1 MRPRGLTVGWSQ
13 DVAGYSQI
21 VGPAGATARLD
32 RRVVTRSGGK
42 LANCGT
48 GGTGGTAS
56 CGGAAGRVWPGG
68 LSDRSVTM
76 RPMEPEPRE
85 KIKSQSLYRK
95 YRPQFFA
102 ELKGQHHI
110 TAALRNALLEERI
123 GHAYLFSGPRG
134 TGKTTTA
141 RILAKALNCLD
152 LGADGEPCGKCVNCE
167 GVAAGNFADLIE
179 LDAASNNKV
188 EHARDLVGA
197 VHGGLSANGKR
208 KVYVVDEVH
217 MLTTAASNAL
227 LKTLEEP
234 PDHVVFILATTDP
247 NKVLPTIRSRTQHL
261 EFTLLTNDELREHLT
276 DIAGREGVEVDD
288 DALEAVVRQGAGS
301 ARDAMSK
308 LDIAIAVGTDGD
320 NHHIDSASVLAAF
333 GGTGF
338 ERRMAVLQAVAD
350 EDVAGALL
358 GVTAALSSGTDPR
371 TLAEELLATT
381 RDAFVF
387 AAGSGKIAHEGP
399 AEEAA
404 QLSNF
409 AQAAGLPRCARMIE
423 TIGEAIADMRGQ
435 GAPDPRLVL
444 EVAVV
449 RLARREAHG
458 DLDGL
463 MERVA
468 HLEAKVQQLSGGGAV
483 AQTLGSVS
491 SPSLPST
498 AAAPG
503 SGNTAPASSAPTG
516 RAPARAA
523 MPAKKPAANA
533 PADSAA
539 STTGVAG
546 SRPTIGSF
554 RRDAPTAPPSAIID
568 KAPVAAVA
576 PAAPARTTPVVL
588 GDVVIAWRATVDG
601 LNAMTRSVVQQ
612 AQPISLDDDVVLF
625 GVPHDQFTAVRS
637 RFKSNA
643 DEIREE
649 LARHLGMRVRF
660 NLKEHDFGLVAG
672 SADVAN
678 DADYSAP
685 EELPDLVDLDEL
697 VDAPDA
703 PLGRDTAEL
712 LMAELG
718 AHVVEER
725 QRGD

>member
-1 MRPRGLTVGWSQ
+1 M
-13 DVAGYSQI
+13 
-21 VGPAGATARLD
+21 
-32 RRVVTRSGGK
+32 
-42 LANCGT
+42 
-48 GGTGGTAS
+48 
-56 CGGAAGRVWPGG
+56 WPGV
-68 LSDRSVTM
+68 LSEHSVTM
-76 RPMEPEPRE
+76 ERMEPEPRE
-85 KIKSQSLYRK
+85 KPKSQSLYRK
-95 YRPQFFA
+95 YRPQFFG
-102 ELKGQHHI
+102 EVKGQHHV
-110 TAALRNALLEERI
+110 TSALRNALLEDRI

-141 RILAKALNCLD
+141 RILAKALNCLQFTD
-152 LGADGEPCGKCVNCE
+152 QGEPCGECVNCQ

-261 EFTLLTNDELREHLT
+261 EFTLLTNDVLREHLT
-276 DIAGREGVEVDD
+276 EIAGREGVEVDA

-308 LDIAIAVGTDGD
+308 LDIAIAVGTEGS
-320 NHHIDSASVLAAF
+320 NHHLDSASVLAAF

-338 ERRMAVLQAVAD
+338 ERRMTVLQAVAD

-371 TLAEELLATT
+371 ALAEELLATI
-381 RDAFVF
+381 RDAFVLT
-387 AAGSGKIAHEGP
+387 AGGGKIAHDGP
-399 AEEAA
+399 AEEAV
-404 QLSNF
+404 QLSTF
-409 AQAAGLPRCARMIE
+409 AQAVGLPRCARMIE

-449 RLARREAHG
+449 RLTRREAHG

-468 HLEAKVQQLSGGGAV
+468 QLEAKMQQVSAGGASRQV
-483 AQTLGSVS
+483 
-491 SPSLPST
+491 PP
-498 AAAPG
+498 
-503 SGNTAPASSAPTG
+503 PATPLPTG
-516 RAPARAA
+516 RSTTPPRTS
-523 MPAKKPAANA
+523 MPPKATPNANA
-533 PADSAA
+533 PAESSAA
-539 STTGVAG
+539 PTGSIG

-554 RRDAPTAPPSAIID
+554 RRDTPTSPPSAAID
-568 KAPVAAVA
+568 KAPVASAA
-576 PAAPARTTPVVL
+576 PAAPAGPARTAPVVL
-588 GDVVIAWRATVDG
+588 GDVVAAWIAAVGT
-601 LNAMTRSVVQQ
+601 LNPMTRSVVQQ
-612 AQPISLDDDVVLF
+612 AQPIALDDDVVMF
-625 GVPHDQFTAVRS
+625 GVPHDQFTAVRA

-643 DEIREE
+643 DEIREA
-649 LARHLGMRVRF
+649 LASHLGMRVRF
-660 NLKEHDFGLVAG
+660 NLKEHDFGPAASTG
-672 SADVAN
+672 SANSEPDFAP
-678 DADYSAP
+678 P
-685 EELPDLVDLDEL
+685 EELPDLVDLEEL

-703 PLGRDTAEL
+703 PPGRDTAEL

-718 AHVVEER
+718 AQVVEER

>member
-1 MRPRGLTVGWSQ
+1 MPPGCLGEPPERWL
-13 DVAGYSQI
+13 
-21 VGPAGATARLD
+21 GAPELG
-32 RRVVTRSGGK
+32 VVTRSGG
-42 LANCGT
+42 LRGVCGT
-48 GGTGGTAS
+48 AGGGWV
-56 CGGAAGRVWPGG
+56 RRG
-68 LSDRSVTM
+68 LGPSALSYRSVTM
-76 RPMEPEPRE
+76 PSMEPEPRE
-85 KIKSQSLYRK
+85 KLKSQSLYRK
-95 YRPQFFA
+95 YRPQFFG

-110 TAALRNALLEERI
+110 IAALRNALLEDRI

-141 RILAKALNCLD
+141 RILAKALNCLE
-152 LGADGEPCGKCVNCE
+152 LTNEGEPCGACVNCQ

-261 EFTLLTNDELREHLT
+261 EFSLLTNDELREHLT
-276 DIAGREGVEVDD
+276 DIAGREGVEVDA

-308 LDIAIAVGTDGD
+308 LDIAIAVGIEGS
-320 NHHIDSASVLAAF
+320 NHHLDSASVLAAF

-338 ERRMAVLQAVAD
+338 ERRIAVLQAIAD

-358 GVTAALSSGTDPR
+358 SVADALRSGIDPR

-387 AAGSGKIAHEGP
+387 TAGGGKIAHDGP
-399 AEEAA
+399 AEETA
-404 QLSNF
+404 QLSTF

-423 TIGEAIADMRGQ
+423 TVGEAIADMRGQ

-468 HLEAKVQQLSGGGAV
+468 HLESKVQQLSSGAGV
-483 AQTLGSVS
+483 VS
-491 SPSLPST
+491 APNSSSMPSSRSGASPRGAMPPKPGPS
-498 AAAPG
+498 AGASSEPAKP
-503 SGNTAPASSAPTG
+503 SAESPASS
-516 RAPARAA
+516 
-523 MPAKKPAANA
+523 
-533 PADSAA
+533 
-539 STTGVAG
+539 V
-546 SRPTIGSF
+546 SRPTIGSL
-554 RRDAPTAPPSAIID
+554 RRESPAPPPSAAMK

-576 PAAPARTTPVVL
+576 PATSTRTTPVVL
-588 GDVVIAWRATVDG
+588 ADVVVAWGAAVG
-601 LNAMTRSVVQQ
+601 SLNAMTRSVVQQ

-625 GVPHDQFTAVRS
+625 GVPHDQFTAVRA

-643 DEIREE
+643 DEIREV
-649 LARHLGMRVRF
+649 LAQHLGMRVRF
-660 NLKEHDFGLVAG
+660 NLREHDFGRAAASEG
-672 SADVAN
+672 SDGESEYQPSQ
-678 DADYSAP
+678 DD
-685 EELPDLVDLDEL
+685 LPDLVDLAEL

-703 PLGRDTAEL
+703 PMGRDTEQL

-718 AHVVEER
+718 AQVVEER
-725 QRGD
+725 PRGD